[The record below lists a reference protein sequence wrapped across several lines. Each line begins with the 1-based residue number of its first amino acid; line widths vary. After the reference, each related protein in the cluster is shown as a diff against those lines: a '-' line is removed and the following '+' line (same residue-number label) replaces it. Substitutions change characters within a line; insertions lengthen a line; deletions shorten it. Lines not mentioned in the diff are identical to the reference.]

1 MESTDDETIPILHN
15 SGIGIGLLF
24 SQRTG
29 LALQC
34 SECTS
39 PSRPLFN
46 DQGREG
52 ISRIAP
58 LKKELDDK
66 LLTWVEVDVG
76 GGTRCDEGDAHRPSH
91 RFFIIEHLELIHMGM
106 PEKLS
111 RDGAFISEDGS
122 RRKKKEKRKKVLQI
136 IYSFYKTLRE
146 SEMKVLE
153 YISARESRSLNSVA
167 RFFSLS
173 RTEQTVDGHQRT
185 YDYVLMLA
193 IPFMTA
199 VTPTRS
205 SF

>member
-1 MESTDDETIPILHN
+1 MESTDDETFPIFHN
-15 SGIGIGLLF
+15 SGIGIGLLL

-58 LKKELDDK
+58 LKKELYDK

-111 RDGAFISEDGS
+111 RDGAFVSEDGS
-122 RRKKKEKRKKVLQI
+122 RRKKKKK
-136 IYSFYKTLRE
+136 K
-146 SEMKVLE
+146 KVLE
-153 YISARESRSLNSVA
+153 YINARESRSLNSVA

-173 RTEQTVDGHQRT
+173 SYGTDSRR
-185 YDYVLMLA
+185 LPKNMIML
-193 IPFMTA
+193 
-199 VTPTRS
+199 
-205 SF
+205 